1 MNHTWSF
8 DFMSDALYCGRRFR
22 VLNVIDEGTREALEI
37 VADTSLPAARV
48 VRELEQIASV
58 RGLPKR
64 IRLDNGPEMLAQVFT
79 DWCEDNGIELVYI
92 QPGKPNQNA
101 YIERFNRS
109 YRTEVLNPYLFTS
122 LSQVRDLSAAW
133 LISYNEERPHD
144 SLGRIP
150 PAEFRRQITGE
161 VSTFKLCA

>member
-1 MNHTWSF
+1 MLFRSNDTATTEIYTIAYTLSLH
-8 DFMSDALYCGRRFR
+8 DALPIC
-22 VLNVIDEGTREALEI
+22 VHH
-37 VADTSLPAARV
+37 
-48 VRELEQIASV
+48 
-58 RGLPKR
+58 
-64 IRLDNGPEMLAQVFT
+64 
-79 DWCEDNGIELVYI
+79 WCEDNGIEPVYI

-109 YRTEVLNPYLFTS
+109 FRDALLDPYLFTT
-122 LSQVRDLSAAW
+122 LSQFRDMAVAW
-133 LISYNEERPHD
+133 MISYNEERPHD

>member
-1 MNHTWSF
+1 
-8 DFMSDALYCGRRFR
+8 
-22 VLNVIDEGTREALEI
+22 
-37 VADTSLPAARV
+37 
-48 VRELEQIASV
+48 
-58 RGLPKR
+58 
-64 IRLDNGPEMLAQVFT
+64 MLAQVFI
-79 DWCEDNGIELVYI
+79 DWCDANGIELMYI

-109 YRTEVLNPYLFTS
+109 YRTEVLNPYLFVT
-122 LSQVRDLSAAW
+122 LRQVRDLSAAW

-161 VSTFKLCA
+161 VSNLKLCA